1 VAHQQHAD
9 DPQHDLLRVCR
20 IGRAQ
25 GLRGEVTVQSFTSE
39 PDIRFAPESRLI
51 DDDGNVL
58 TVDSSRTFRNHWIL
72 HFAGVNDRDA
82 AEDLNG
88 TVLFT
93 HPDTA
98 EQLAREDAFYPRD
111 LIGLTVIPAAGNS
124 LGLPAD
130 MTIGTVVDVSDA
142 TAQALLTIRL
152 RKPVDGQRT
161 ALVPFVEQ
169 IVPDVDTE
177 AGIITIDPPGGLIPG
192 LSADDDNDMDD
203 DDNGTND
210 SMDDDGAT
218 DDADATDATNDGEAP
233 ESAATTDAVGDTA
246 A

>member
-1 VAHQQHAD
+1 MAHQQHAD

-218 DDADATDATNDGEAP
+218 DDADATNDGEAP

>member
-1 VAHQQHAD
+1 MAHQQHAD

-51 DDDGNVL
+51 ADDGNVL
-58 TVDSSRTFRNHWIL
+58 TIDSSRTFRNHWIL

-203 DDNGTND
+203 DNGTND
-210 SMDDDGAT
+210 SMDDDG
-218 DDADATDATNDGEAP
+218 ATDATNDGEAP

>member
-1 VAHQQHAD
+1 MAHQQHAD

-51 DDDGNVL
+51 ADDGNVL

-192 LSADDDNDMDD
+192 LSADDDN
-203 DDNGTND
+203 GTND
-210 SMDDDGAT
+210 SMDDDG
-218 DDADATDATNDGEAP
+218 ATDATNDGEAP
-233 ESAATTDAVGDTA
+233 ESAAITDDAEDTA

>member
-1 VAHQQHAD
+1 MAHQQHAD

-192 LSADDDNDMDD
+192 LSADDDN
-203 DDNGTND
+203 GTND
-210 SMDDDGAT
+210 SMDDDG
-218 DDADATDATNDGEAP
+218 ATDATNDGEAP

>member
-1 VAHQQHAD
+1 MAHQQHAD

-51 DDDGNVL
+51 ADDGNVL

-203 DDNGTND
+203 DDNGND
-210 SMDDDGAT
+210 NGNGANGSMDDA
-218 DDADATDATNDGEAP
+218 DATNDGEAP

>member
-1 VAHQQHAD
+1 MAHQQHAD

-203 DDNGTND
+203 ADDNGNDNGTND

-218 DDADATDATNDGEAP
+218 DATNDGEAP
-233 ESAATTDAVGDTA
+233 ESAAITDDAEDTA